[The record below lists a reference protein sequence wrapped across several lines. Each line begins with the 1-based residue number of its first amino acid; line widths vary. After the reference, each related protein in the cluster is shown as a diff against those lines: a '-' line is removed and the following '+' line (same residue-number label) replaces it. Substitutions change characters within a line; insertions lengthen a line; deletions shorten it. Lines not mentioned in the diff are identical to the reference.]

1 MAAINR
7 EFFWRLTGRRH
18 PFEDALPDVASS
30 DDCGDSDLPCLGR
43 VQFASYA
50 SSESQNSE
58 AFFVPE
64 TRIRYGEPVE
74 SHVCPG
80 SQLIEWDI
88 QPGVKAPEPRRA
100 GVLPVVTGDLPLGAL
115 VVSMGSAPA

>member
-88 QPGVKAPEPRRA
+88 QPGVKVPGLEAAAGTDAVIFGTEPGRYA
-100 GVLPVVTGDLPLGAL
+100 VFAL
-115 VVSMGSAPA
+115 